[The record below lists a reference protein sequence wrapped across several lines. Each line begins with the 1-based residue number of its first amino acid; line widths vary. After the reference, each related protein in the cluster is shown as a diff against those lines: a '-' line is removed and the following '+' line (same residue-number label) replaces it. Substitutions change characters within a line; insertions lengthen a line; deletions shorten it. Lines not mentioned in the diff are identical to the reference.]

1 MESNELMDSE
11 LSYQARKEILKD
23 KLNVVAESFV
33 VIGYQLKK
41 IRDGELYKIDGYD
54 NINDFAK
61 DQYNLSQPTTSRFI
75 AINNKYSLDGSSPRL
90 LEQYEGYGFSKL
102 SEMLTLSDD
111 EMKLVVAK
119 TTVAEIKEIK
129 KVKREVENEIYATSH
144 KSESLDNPQFEGNS
158 NSVIKRNNPDLN
170 IIVKEFFRDVKN
182 RNMLVELKEL
192 YQESSRSGEELAR
205 EAAVIVNPSEHYMFH
220 KGAMM
225 VFFEAEII
233 KHHEFAGPTIEYT
246 YLDLLTSINSV
257 FNMGCN
263 DPWVDY
269 YGEPPVVAKETPK
282 EEPKQAP
289 KKLPEQKVTKKA
301 EKTTVKPQSEDE
313 DEDEETE
320 DDGDNGDIEEEDIEE
335 KINDEIIPGQMKVN
349 DYPEILPDQDEI
361 QKEINLVEEPEEET
375 AEDVEIAEI
384 IPAPQVV
391 ETKVNVVLPD
401 EIQQEEK
408 EEEKPELAAVE
419 EIVKKECKYCK
430 PLFPQSLVTDNYFI
444 SIKPDGF
451 IEIYAKSNP
460 MKTTERAEINCCP
473 KCGRKLRE
481 S

>member
-11 LSYQARKEILKD
+11 LSYQDRKGILKE
-23 KLNVVAESFV
+23 KLNIVAESFV
-33 VIGYQLKK
+33 IIGYQLKK

-61 DQYNLSQPTTSRFI
+61 EQYNLSQPTTSRFI

-90 LEQYEGYGFSKL
+90 LDQYEGFGFSKL

-144 KSESLDNPQFEGNS
+144 KPESLDNAQFEGDS
-158 NSVIKRNNPDLN
+158 NNVIKRNNPDLN

-192 YQESSRSGEELAR
+192 YQESSKSGEEIAR
-205 EAAVIVNPSEHYMFH
+205 EAAVIVNPSEHYMFRR
-220 KGAMM
+220 GTMM

-233 KHHEFAGPTIEYT
+233 KYHVFAGPTVEYT
-246 YLDLLTSINSV
+246 YSDLLSAINAV
-257 FNMGCN
+257 FNMGCK
-263 DPWVDY
+263 DPWVEF
-269 YGEPPVVAKETPK
+269 YGEPPVVVKETPK
-282 EEPKQAP
+282 PEQKQTP

-313 DEDEETE
+313 DEEDETE
-320 DDGDNGDIEEEDIEE
+320 DDGENGDIEEEDIEE
-335 KINDEIIPGQMKVN
+335 EINDEIITGQMKVN
-349 DYPEILPDQDEI
+349 DYPEILPDQEKI
-361 QKEINLVEEPEEET
+361 QEEINLVEELEEET

-391 ETKVNVVLPD
+391 ETKLNVILPE

-408 EEEKPELAAVE
+408 EEEKPELAAGEV
-419 EIVKKECKYCK
+419 IKKECPYCK
-430 PLFPQSLVTDNYFI
+430 PLFPQNFVTDNYFI
-444 SIKPDGF
+444 SIKHNGF
-451 IEIYAKSNP
+451 IEIYKKSNLLQ
-460 MKTTERAEINCCP
+460 TTDRSEIDLCP

-481 S
+481 C